1 MDFDAIRQSILA
13 FVEAHG
19 EWAPVIAGV
28 LAFCES
34 LAFLS
39 LLVPATVILIGIGA
53 LIGASG
59 IPFWPVVIAAA
70 IGAALG
76 DWLSYEVGRYF
87 KDDAKGWWPMNRY
100 PEQTLRA
107 EDFLRR
113 WGAGAVAIGRFFGP
127 VRAVIPLIAGT
138 FGVNRL
144 PFQIANV
151 LSAIVWAFVLLAPGA
166 GLLSWLQN

>member
-19 EWAPVIAGV
+19 EWAPVIAGA

-70 IGAALG
+70 IGTPRLVS
-76 DWLSYEVGRYF
+76 LSPDGGVVSPAWRP
-87 KDDAKGWWPMNRY
+87 A
-100 PEQTLRA
+100 TLR
-107 EDFLRR
+107 
-113 WGAGAVAIGRFFGP
+113 
-127 VRAVIPLIAGT
+127 
-138 FGVNRL
+138 
-144 PFQIANV
+144 
-151 LSAIVWAFVLLAPGA
+151 
-166 GLLSWLQN
+166 